1 MRVLH
6 ILVISNV
13 YSGTLYVGIIMNE
26 KNNDYYETLYVGIVK
41 NENQWLLSKPYMWV
55 LQWM

>member
-13 YSGTLYVGIIMNE
+13 YSGTLYVGITMNE
-26 KNNDYYETLYVGIVK
+26 KNNDYYETLYVGIAK
-41 NENQWLLSKPYMWV
+41 NENQ
-55 LQWM
+55 